1 MYLYIFLLYMFI
13 CISVFFLSSFYYLF
27 KLSNYIITIIITIIF
42 INITVTDILEKS
54 SGGEFQARNLS
65 AMVYPHASC

>member
-1 MYLYIFLLYMFI
+1 MHLYIFLLYIFI

-27 KLSNYIITIIITIIF
+27 KLSNYIITIIITITF
-42 INITVTDILEKS
+42 INITVTGILEKS